1 MSDVFRPRKTNKS
14 HCGSTLISRSYMASF
29 EGREMFTPAQMA
41 KFKEQFSRYDTDGD
55 GKISGTELGP
65 LMESLGLETSA
76 REVKAFLK
84 ATDTDQNGAIEF
96 NEFVSMMAKK
106 AKRGPL
112 LLAFKTFDKNGDG
125 FISLDELRKGL
136 KASGDA
142 VTEMELSFIMAR
154 ADTDGD
160 GKVNY
165 EEFVAMMSN

>member
-1 MSDVFRPRKTNKS
+1 MAF
-14 HCGSTLISRSYMASF
+14 ISESS
-29 EGREMFTPAQMA
+29 GTFTSVQMA
-41 KFKEQFSRYDTDGD
+41 KFKEQFSRFDKDGD
-55 GKISGTELGP
+55 GKISGSELGP
-65 LMESLGLETSA
+65 LMESLALETSA

-84 ATDTDQNGAIEF
+84 ATDTDQNGVIDF
-96 NEFVSMMAKK
+96 NEFVSMMIKK

-142 VTEMELSFIMAR
+142 VTEVELSCIMAR
-154 ADTDGD
+154 ADMDGD

-165 EEFVAMMSN
+165 EEFVAMMSS